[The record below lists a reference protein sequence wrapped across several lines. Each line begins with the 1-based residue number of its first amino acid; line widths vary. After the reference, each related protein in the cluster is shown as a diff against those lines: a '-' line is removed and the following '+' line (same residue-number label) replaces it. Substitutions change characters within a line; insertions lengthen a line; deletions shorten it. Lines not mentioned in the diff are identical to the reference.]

1 MVHFLD
7 CIQAIFWSHLWIYRV
22 LIAVLT
28 KRDFRSLLNG
38 IRCLHLEDGL
48 VKSLKFRLKP
58 DSLVE
63 VLLVFILFF
72 DITDEVL
79 GFNLLISAPIDVL
92 PSDECWYLILQLLL
106 LSFRQGILLDFLSQ
120 LLFSLIQRVGV
131 FPFIIDGLTIPIDLQ
146 VMRLE

>member
-1 MVHFLD
+1 MVHFID

-48 VKSLKFRLKP
+48 VKGLKFRLKP

-63 VLLVFILFF
+63 VLLVVELIL
-72 DITDEVL
+72 DITDEML
-79 GFNLLISAPIDVL
+79 GFNLVN
-92 PSDECWYLILQLLL
+92 
-106 LSFRQGILLDFLSQ
+106 
-120 LLFSLIQRVGV
+120 
-131 FPFIIDGLTIPIDLQ
+131 
-146 VMRLE
+146 